1 MLVETAC
8 LAAER
13 YGEQLSDLNHRL
25 WSRFESIAHD
35 HASKKAVISIYQ
47 SGFLPKLSSKRDRDF
62 YPAKQD
68 SFQWTYTEF
77 LHAACTLAESLVLG
91 GTPPGK
97 PIITF
102 LGNPVEWTIFL
113 LASARL
119 QVPFLPLDPRSIND
133 SRLLSSLIETLS
145 PGTLVVQDEKS
156 AYEVQKATSHIQHVP
171 AKIICESNQSAN
183 GLGKHIIAG
192 WSFLPDLLRSLP
204 STQSIFPIEGID
216 SGEKPSLLIL
226 TSGTTSE
233 PKVCPHTA
241 ANLWSQTTMFPHA
254 LQLTSSHS
262 LCFNMPNFH
271 LAGILHVLGMWRA
284 GGTVVILS
292 ASFDAEATL
301 DAIERFQV
309 THMSCVPTIIRAL
322 VNHVSFDPSRTKSLR
337 YLHLTATTI
346 TPDIMKLA

>member
-1 MLVETAC
+1 M
-8 LAAER
+8 
-13 YGEQLSDLNHRL
+13 
-25 WSRFESIAHD
+25 
-35 HASKKAVISIYQ
+35 
-47 SGFLPKLSSKRDRDF
+47 
-62 YPAKQD
+62 
-68 SFQWTYTEF
+68 
-77 LHAACTLAESLVLG
+77 
-91 GTPPGK
+91 
-97 PIITF
+97 
-102 LGNPVEWTIFL
+102 
-113 LASARL
+113 
-119 QVPFLPLDPRSIND
+119 
-133 SRLLSSLIETLS
+133 
-145 PGTLVVQDEKS
+145 VQDEKS
-156 AYEVQKATSHIQHVP
+156 AYEIQKATSHIQHVP

-241 ANLWSQTTMFPHA
+241 ANLWSQTTMFSHA

-284 GGTVVILS
+284 GGTVVIPS

-346 TPDIMKLA
+346 TPDIMKLAQERLRLEAVYPGWGMSEGGQAINWSLGDEVREDQQILGVGRVMPGVRIRVCDPPS